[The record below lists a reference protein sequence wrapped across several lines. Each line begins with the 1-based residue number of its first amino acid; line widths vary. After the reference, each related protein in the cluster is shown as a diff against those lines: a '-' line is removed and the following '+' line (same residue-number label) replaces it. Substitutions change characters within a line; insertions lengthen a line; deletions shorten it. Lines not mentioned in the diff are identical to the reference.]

1 MSFLYYPVTVL
12 MRKTKLSIGNRTGK
26 HFLLAVDY
34 SSKLNE
40 FHEASE
46 GRKQGV
52 PLRGAGGGGRPASLS
67 PLPVLTQ
74 KIPKC
79 RNQTTFTE
87 V

>member
-1 MSFLYYPVTVL
+1 
-12 MRKTKLSIGNRTGK
+12 MRKNKLSIGNTTGK

-52 PLRGAGGGGRPASLS
+52 PLRGAGRGGTGREASDPFSCPRLY
-67 PLPVLTQ
+67 
-74 KIPKC
+74 
-79 RNQTTFTE
+79 TE
-87 V
+87 NTEG